1 MVASTGLVIS
11 TVEAGEYVSEQLDMM
26 RSNQLESLSTTGSTT
41 SFNGGT
47 SSSSSTVGSTTSFN
61 GGTSSSSST
70 IGSTTS
76 FNSPSSPPAM
86 NMPNSNSM
94 TIAPQSYKPMKI
106 CWMVLED
113 QICSG
118 GD

>member
-1 MVASTGLVIS
+1 MFRLLVASMVASTGLIVS

-41 SFNGGT
+41 SFNGP
-47 SSSSSTVGSTTSFN
+47 SSSSSTLGSTTSF
-61 GGTSSSSST
+61 S
-70 IGSTTS
+70 
-76 FNSPSSPPAM
+76 SPSSPPAM
-86 NMPNSNSM
+86 NMPYSSSM
-94 TIAPQSYKPMKI
+94 TTSPQPYTPMKI

-118 GD
+118 GE